1 MRHESS
7 YLQDI
12 VVSCGRI
19 EAIVA
24 ASSEA
29 DFLADQVLPPA
40 MLHHLTVIGEAIS
53 RLSVE
58 LRARYPDVPWRQII
72 AVRHRI
78 VHAYFDLDWQILWDT
93 ATDDIPGLRR
103 QVLNILT
110 TELSESESA

>member
-1 MRHESS
+1 MRHEPSF
-7 YLQDI
+7 LKDI
-12 VVSCGRI
+12 LSACRKI

-24 ASSEA
+24 ATSE
-29 DFLADQVLPPA
+29 DLFLRDEVLPA
-40 MLHHLTVIGEAIS
+40 AILHHLTVIGEAIN

-58 LRARYPDVPWRQII
+58 LRERHPEVPWRQII

-93 ATDDIPGLRR
+93 ATDDIPNLRR

-110 TELSESESA
+110 TEFSESKPD